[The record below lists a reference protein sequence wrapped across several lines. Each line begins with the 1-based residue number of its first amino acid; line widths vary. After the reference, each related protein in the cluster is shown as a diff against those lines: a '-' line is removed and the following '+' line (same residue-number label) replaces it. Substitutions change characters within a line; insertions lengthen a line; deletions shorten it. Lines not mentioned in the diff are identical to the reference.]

1 MDTTLYSFES
11 SKKSTRF
18 FLISVL
24 LTKLSSEKL
33 IKDSLL
39 TNPQKLTFSWFQS
52 VDIYHQLSL
61 RKKSRL
67 ETEEKTFSDRQ
78 LSWKKIQAKLFLQ
91 INQTKVRQVDGGLTA
106 CNQIFRTNTA
116 EEILNGKL
124 HFLCSAI
131 VGLSKNTII
140 IQIQP
145 LPRWHLPA

>member
-1 MDTTLYSFES
+1 M
-11 SKKSTRF
+11 
-18 FLISVL
+18 
-24 LTKLSSEKL
+24 
-33 IKDSLL
+33 
-39 TNPQKLTFSWFQS
+39 TFSWFQS
-52 VDIYHQLSL
+52 VDIYHQRSL

-106 CNQIFRTNTA
+106 CNQTFRTNTT
-116 EEILNGKL
+116 EKILNGKL

-145 LPRWHLPA
+145 LPRGIYLLKVNNRNTRTRCEICSHSYQ